1 MDIPQRQQ
9 EVLPNLGNG
18 GALFQGLDHMW
29 YQARDTLAYPD
40 TIPDAFPTDAFPTG
54 TFPTGTSPATIASAK
69 GCTERDSY
77 DGR

>member
-9 EVLPNLGNG
+9 EVFPNLGNG

-29 YQARDTLAYPD
+29 YQACNTLAYPD
-40 TIPDAFPTDAFPTG
+40 ATTDASTNAFPTG
-54 TFPTGTSPATIASAK
+54 AFPTGASPATIASAE